1 MAGSSIRRSKRL
13 RRNAP
18 NGGGGLALG
27 RWFGIPGYSVLG
39 RGWCSGSCIRS
50 GGWAWAVRRVGWV
63 CHFTGDTDEGIQTD
77 MLDNLPSDNFDS
89 PPVVPPTRA
98 QPDPMQDDSDSALG
112 VEDVQLFPELK
123 IRGSPKHLASPI
135 KRFNACQK
143 NAVRAIGLGDILDF
157 QVEGIPKSMC
167 RWLIKYI
174 YITCYVYHTQFPSLI
189 LDMVITF
196 FSQ

>member
-18 NGGGGLALG
+18 NGGG
-27 RWFGIPGYSVLG
+27 
-39 RGWCSGSCIRS
+39 
-50 GGWAWAVRRVGWV
+50 
-63 CHFTGDTDEGIQTD
+63 GDTDEGIQTD

-89 PPVVPPTRA
+89 PLVVSPTRA
-98 QPDPMQDDSDSALG
+98 QPDPMQDDFDSGLG

-143 NAVRAIGLGDILDF
+143 NVVRAIGLGDILDF
-157 QVEGIPKSMC
+157 QVEASEM
-167 RWLIKYI
+167 
-174 YITCYVYHTQFPSLI
+174 HTPNPCNALTLTI
-189 LDMVITF
+189 CPLPCKLL
-196 FSQ
+196 